1 MYAYFI
7 KCQNRNMCML
17 AMLYIQYYLYVLLV
31 INMYNEFSDLNLH
44 VGETIWTIKNG

>member
-1 MYAYFI
+1 MSKQEHVYASYAI
-7 KCQNRNMCML
+7 S
-17 AMLYIQYYLYVLLV
+17 IQYYLYVLLV